1 MKRQFF
7 SAILSAL
14 VLAAA
19 SVGVT
24 AFAEETA
31 TEQTTSKSTVE
42 ERQSKAHWFLKV
54 RQMILLRRLIPM
66 KL

>member
-1 MKRQFF
+1 MKRRFF
-7 SAILSAL
+7 RAVLSAI

-42 ERQSKAHWFLKV
+42 EKATERENLAQSLCRQF
-54 RQMILLRRLIPM
+54 
-66 KL
+66 

>member
-1 MKRQFF
+1 MKRRFF

-14 VLAAA
+14 VLATA

-24 AFAEETA
+24 AFAEETT

-42 ERQSKAHWFLKV
+42 EKATERENLAQSPCRQF
-54 RQMILLRRLIPM
+54 
-66 KL
+66 